1 MRKVSTLVHSTQK
14 ISSQNLFTTSEM
26 SPSESTVNKILQFAA
41 SYRVEK
47 VSKNDFVELL
57 LN

>member
-1 MRKVSTLVHSTQK
+1 MRKVSTLVHSTQ
-14 ISSQNLFTTSEM
+14 IINSQNVSGVTAM
-26 SPSESTVNKILQFAA
+26 NPSETTVNKILQFAA

-47 VSKNDFVELL
+47 VSENGFVELL

>member
-1 MRKVSTLVHSTQK
+1 MRKISTLVHSTQK

-26 SPSESTVNKILQFAA
+26 SPSETTVNKIMQYAA

-47 VSKNDFVELL
+47 ISKNDFVEFI